1 MFAEMLTRY
10 EEKIFLE
17 AIDQYFEDELF
28 VDINIKQKGMLIEK
42 EINKSEEGKLN
53 SQVDN
58 ENEKEK
64 EADIE
69 IMNIKFYEALNV
81 DNDNNEIK
89 DLSTDFE
96 SEDNINPEKVVIKI
110 SDCLILSKESIEKN
124 RQKIFKEYEN
134 QIILEEKIK
143 DLFKKDDIKN
153 DNNNS
158 VLNKGK
164 NKNCIY

>member
-1 MFAEMLTRY
+1 
-10 EEKIFLE
+10 
-17 AIDQYFEDELF
+17 
-28 VDINIKQKGMLIEK
+28 
-42 EINKSEEGKLN
+42 
-53 SQVDN
+53 
-58 ENEKEK
+58 
-64 EADIE
+64 
-69 IMNIKFYEALNV
+69 MNIKFYEALNV

-96 SEDNINPEKVVIKI
+96 SEDNMNPEKVVIKI

-164 NKNCIY
+164 NKNV